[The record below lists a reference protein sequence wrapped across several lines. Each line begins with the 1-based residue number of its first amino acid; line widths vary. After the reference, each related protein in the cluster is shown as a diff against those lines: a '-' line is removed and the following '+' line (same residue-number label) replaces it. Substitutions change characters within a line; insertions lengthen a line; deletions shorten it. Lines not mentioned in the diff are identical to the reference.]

1 MPQTVLRRDAARN
14 RRRILEAARVIANDG
29 KPLQLNVVA
38 QRANVG
44 VGTVYRHFPTPE
56 ALTEALASDQLA
68 SLIEKADAAPRTLQ
82 GLRSFFR
89 SVLTLL
95 VRDGTFASALSDPV
109 TDEMKKQR
117 HRLLNGLRTLIA
129 GTVTA
134 EPLVFPAL
142 APSEILLLLCGVGF
156 AIRHAPDR
164 NDPALLDRYL
174 KALLDGILPGHV
186 GYSGPAVGC

>member
-1 MPQTVLRRDAARN
+1 MKGQDATPQTVLRRDAARN

-44 VGTVYRHFPTPE
+44 VGTVYRHFPNPE

-68 SLIEKADAAPRTLQ
+68 SLIEKVHAAPRTLP
-82 GLRSFFR
+82 GLRGFLR
-89 SVLTLL
+89 CVLALL
-95 VRDGTFASALSDPV
+95 VRDGTFASALIDPV

-129 GTVTA
+129 GTVAA
-134 EPLVFPAL
+134 EPLAFPAL

-156 AIRHAPDR
+156 GIRHAPDR
-164 NDPALLDRYL
+164 NDPAFLDRYL
-174 KALLDGILPGHV
+174 KALLDGILPRHI
-186 GYSGPAVGC
+186 A